1 MRAKLIVFLVL
12 AGAVLQVGPATAA
25 ELFRAGVVS
34 CVALTRSVT
43 AMSVK
48 RCVGGENSAKREMF
62 GSCEGSFVANRV
74 QVPFVVSAYVHE
86 MSKFLPDN
94 NRPLKFDYDGMRCQL
109 KTWRLRSVHNCSKFA
124 GGNGMACQVC
134 MTMLGK
140 HCYEARMVVTRGAKL
155 SQLGI
160 R

>member
-94 NRPLKFDYDGMRCQL
+94 NRPLKFDYGGMRCQL
-109 KTWRLRSVHNCSKFA
+109 KTWRLRSVHNCSKFD